1 MEGWREDGGE
11 DGMMEGEIE
20 GTEDCIEV
28 GWKEEGPKKRREE
41 QTRGGRARQRGSPG
55 YCSLLP

>member
-28 GWKEEGPKKRREE
+28 GWKEEGSQK
-41 QTRGGRARQRGSPG
+41 GR
-55 YCSLLP
+55 

>member
-1 MEGWREDGGE
+1 MGLITGRSRERMEGWREDGGE

-28 GWKEEGPKKRREE
+28 GWKEEGSQK
-41 QTRGGRARQRGSPG
+41 GR
-55 YCSLLP
+55 